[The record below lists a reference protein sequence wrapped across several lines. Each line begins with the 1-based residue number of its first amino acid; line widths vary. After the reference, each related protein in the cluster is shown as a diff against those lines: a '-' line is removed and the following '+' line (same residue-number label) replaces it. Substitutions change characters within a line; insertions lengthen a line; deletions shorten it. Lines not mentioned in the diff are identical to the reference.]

1 MDEIQE
7 ISPELFIWE
16 LYCSDMLAML
26 DSYDALERFAI
37 GYCDGG
43 RLPVRPRSDL
53 IGLMVE
59 FPDGEKMWA
68 HITPDMLASL
78 QKRRSRAHESEAS
91 HG

>member
-1 MDEIQE
+1 MAEIQE
-7 ISPELFIWE
+7 ISRELFIWE

-26 DSYDALERFAI
+26 DSYDMERFAI
-37 GYCDGG
+37 GYCAGG

-68 HITPDMLASL
+68 HITPGMLASL
-78 QKRRSRAHESEAS
+78 QKRRLRAHERSRAH
-91 HG
+91 G